1 MNPMV
6 RIPYRTLAVAAAA
19 WVVAA
24 VPGSLS
30 FLNYDREGILSG
42 EAWRVLSGHI
52 VHAGATHLMWDVA
65 GLLAIGFLFEEA
77 LGARYWTT
85 WIVSA
90 VTIAVGLL
98 LFDPDLAAYCG
109 LSGVLNGLWVA
120 GSFTAANRERRRGR
134 SALTWF
140 YRSCLAVLAAK
151 LAVESFMGQAIF
163 TDAASLGADP
173 VPHAHVMGA
182 LGGLLAVLV
191 CSFGERSSFDKIGN
205 LSREVGV

>member
-1 MNPMV
+1 M
-6 RIPYRTLAVAAAA
+6 PYRTLAVAAAA
-19 WVVAA
+19 CVVAA
-24 VPGSLS
+24 VPGSLF
-30 FLNYDREGILSG
+30 FLQYHREGILSG
-42 EAWRVLSGHI
+42 EAWRMLSGHI
-52 VHAGATHLMWDVA
+52 VHAGPTHFMWDIA

-77 LGARYWTT
+77 LGARFWTT

-90 VTIAVGLL
+90 VTISVGLI
-98 LFDPDLAAYCG
+98 LFDPDLVAYCG

-120 GSFTAANRERRRGR
+120 GSVAAANREHGRGR
-134 SALTWF
+134 VALTWF

-151 LAVESFMGQAIF
+151 LTLEGFMGQAIF

-182 LGGLLAVLV
+182 LGGVLAVFTW
-191 CSFGERSSFDKIGN
+191 SFGPRSNFDKIGN

>member
-1 MNPMV
+1 MIPRV

-30 FLNYDREGILSG
+30 FLQYQREGIFSG
-42 EAWRVLSGHI
+42 DAWRALSGHI
-52 VHAGATHLMWDVA
+52 VHAGATHLTWDVA

-77 LGARYWTT
+77 LGGRYWTA
-85 WIVSA
+85 WLVSA
-90 VTIAVGLL
+90 VTISVGLL

-120 GSFTAANRERRRGR
+120 GSLAAADRERRRGR
-134 SALTWF
+134 VTLAWF
-140 YRSCLAVLAAK
+140 YGACLAVLAAK
-151 LAVESFMGQAIF
+151 LAFEGLMGQAIF
-163 TDAASLGADP
+163 TNAAALGADP

-182 LGGLLAVLV
+182 LGGLLAVFA
-191 CSFGERSSFDKIGN
+191 CSFGPRSSFDKIGN
-205 LSREVGV
+205 LPREVGV